1 MEVESPLFSGQNQK
15 PDNFSRAFSGV
26 MKLCIAFGFQV
37 HNQYL
42 LQFWYFYQLNEIYSE
57 FLPV

>member
-1 MEVESPLFSGQNQK
+1 MVIAYLLSSNQNQK
-15 PDNFSRAFSGV
+15 PDNLSRAFSGV
-26 MKLCIAFGFQV
+26 MKLCIAFGFLA

-42 LQFWYFYQLNEIYSE
+42 PPFWYFYQLNEIYSG